1 MSEEN
6 MNNQPENNQEQQAT
20 YTTNNV
26 DNNPKKSNKKAII
39 VISTIVTLIVIAVV
53 VIFVVRSLLTSE
65 AALKL
70 EASLNSNLSEMEKNM
85 KGDDSSMS
93 YDPFKCT
100 GRSLI
105 KCKSSSINIKDSD
118 LELMS
123 KDIIFSIEPGV
134 KNTNLTFSGDFKVS
148 VFDYTGE
155 RKGPIGIN
163 IDCTNNAEI
172 DGAKKYIINNVACTN
187 KLNDITSKQTSTIY
201 LQNDRF
207 EIGNFISLLKDMEEN
222 QESYSDLID
231 EIDYAVTQSTNSISS
246 TDLTQSVVNLIN
258 TFEKKEEFTK
268 ESLVSQFEEERAEI
282 EGFMSMLG
290 SSEDMPEVK
299 ILKDFFDTAENV
311 LTKGHNSVDINV
323 KLKDDIDVD
332 DVFFFGIETRLYDV
346 SFSSK

>member
-6 MNNQPENNQEQQAT
+6 MNNQPENNQEQQAA

-26 DNNPKKSNKKAII
+26 DNKPNKSSKKAII
-39 VISTIVTLIVIAVV
+39 IISTIITLIVIAVV
-53 VIFVVRSLLTSE
+53 VIFVVRSALTSE

-70 EASLNSNLSEMEKNM
+70 ETFLNTKLSEIEKDMNS
-85 KGDDSSMS
+85 DDSMS
-93 YDPFKCT
+93 YEPFKCT
-100 GRSLI
+100 GSSVI

-123 KDIIFSIEPGV
+123 KDIVFSVEPGV

-148 VFDYTGE
+148 VFDYDKE
-155 RKGPIGIN
+155 RKGPVDIN

-172 DGAKKYIINNVACTN
+172 DGEKKYIINNVACTN
-187 KLNDITSKQTSTIY
+187 KLNDVTDKQTSTIY
-201 LQNDRF
+201 LQNDKF
-207 EIGNFISLLKDMEEN
+207 EVGNFILLLKDMEEN

-246 TDLTQSVVNLIN
+246 ADLTQSVVNLIN
-258 TFEKKEEFTK
+258 TFEKKEEYTK
-268 ESLVSQFEEERAEI
+268 ESLVSQFEEEKAEI
-282 EGFMSMLG
+282 DSMISILS

-299 ILKDFFDTAENV
+299 ILKDFFDTADNV

-323 KLKDDIDVD
+323 KLKDGKDVS
-332 DVFFFGIETRLYDV
+332 DVLFLGFEPRLYDV

>member
-26 DNNPKKSNKKAII
+26 DNKPNKSSKKAII
-39 VISTIVTLIVIAVV
+39 IISTIITLIVIAVV
-53 VIFVVRSLLTSE
+53 VIFVVRSALTSE

-70 EASLNSNLSEMEKNM
+70 ETFLNTKLSEIEKDMN
-85 KGDDSSMS
+85 GDDSMS
-93 YDPFKCT
+93 YEPFKCT

-155 RKGPIGIN
+155 RKGPVDIN

-172 DGAKKYIINNVACTN
+172 DGAKKYIINKVACTN
-187 KLNDITSKQTSTIY
+187 KVNDITDKQTSTIY
-201 LQNDRF
+201 LQNNKF
-207 EIGNFISLLKDMEEN
+207 EVGNFILLLKDMEET
-222 QESYSDLID
+222 QESFSNIFF
-231 EIDYAVTQSTNSISS
+231 ETGYAITQSTNSISS
-246 TDLTQSVVNLIN
+246 ADLTQSIVHLVN
-258 TFEKKEEFTK
+258 TFEKNEEFTK
-268 ESLVSQFEEERAEI
+268 ESLVSQFEEARAEI
-282 EGFMSMLG
+282 DSMISILG
-290 SSEDMPEVK
+290 SSEDAPEVK
-299 ILKDFFDTAENV
+299 ILKDLFVTAENV
-311 LTKGHNSVDINV
+311 LTKGHNTVDINV
-323 KLKDDIDVD
+323 KLKDGKDVS
-332 DVFFFGIETRLYDV
+332 DVLFLGFEPRLYDV

>member
-6 MNNQPENNQEQQAT
+6 MNNQPENNQEQQAA

-26 DNNPKKSNKKAII
+26 DNKPNKSSKKAII
-39 VISTIVTLIVIAVV
+39 IISTIITLIVIAVV
-53 VIFVVRSLLTSE
+53 VIFVVRSALTSE

-70 EASLNSNLSEMEKNM
+70 ETFLNTKLSEIEKDMNS
-85 KGDDSSMS
+85 DDSMS
-93 YDPFKCT
+93 YEPFKCT
-100 GRSLI
+100 GSSVI

-118 LELMS
+118 LELIS
-123 KDIIFSIEPGV
+123 KDIVFSVEPGV

-148 VFDYTGE
+148 VFDYDKE
-155 RKGPIGIN
+155 RKGPVDIN

-172 DGAKKYIINNVACTN
+172 DGEKKYIINKVACTN
-187 KLNDITSKQTSTIY
+187 KLNDVTDKQTSTIY
-201 LQNDRF
+201 LQNDKF
-207 EIGNFISLLKDMEEN
+207 EVGNFILLLKDMEEN

-258 TFEKKEEFTK
+258 TFEKKEEYTK
-268 ESLVSQFEEERAEI
+268 ESLVSQFEEEKAEI
-282 EGFMSMLG
+282 DSMISILS

-299 ILKDFFDTAENV
+299 ILKDFFDTADNV

-323 KLKDDIDVD
+323 KLKDGKDVS
-332 DVFFFGIETRLYDV
+332 DVLFLGFEPRLYDV

>member
-26 DNNPKKSNKKAII
+26 DNKPNKSSKKAII
-39 VISTIVTLIVIAVV
+39 IISTIITLIVIAVV
-53 VIFVVRSLLTSE
+53 VIFVVRSALTSE

-70 EASLNSNLSEMEKNM
+70 ETFLNTKLSEIEKDMN
-85 KGDDSSMS
+85 GDDSMS
-93 YDPFKCT
+93 YEPFQCT

-155 RKGPIGIN
+155 RKGPVDIN

-172 DGAKKYIINNVACTN
+172 DGAKKYIINKVACTN
-187 KLNDITSKQTSTIY
+187 KVNDVTDKQTSTIY
-201 LQNDRF
+201 LQNDKF
-207 EIGNFISLLKDMEEN
+207 EVGNFILLLKDMEEN

-246 TDLTQSVVNLIN
+246 ADLTQSVVNLIN

-268 ESLVSQFEEERAEI
+268 ESLVSQFEEARAEI
-282 EGFMSMLG
+282 DSMISILG
-290 SSEDMPEVK
+290 SSEDAPEVK
-299 ILKDFFDTAENV
+299 ILKDLFITADNV
-311 LTKGHNSVDINV
+311 LTKGHNTVDINV
-323 KLKDDIDVD
+323 KLKDGKDVS
-332 DVFFFGIETRLYDV
+332 DVLFLGFEPRLYDV

>member
-26 DNNPKKSNKKAII
+26 DNKPNKFSKKAII
-39 VISTIVTLIVIAVV
+39 IISTIITLIVIAVV
-53 VIFVVRSLLTSE
+53 VIFVVRSALTSE

-70 EASLNSNLSEMEKNM
+70 ETFLNTKLSEIEKDMN
-85 KGDDSSMS
+85 GDDSMS
-93 YDPFKCT
+93 YEPFQCT

-155 RKGPIGIN
+155 RKGPVDIN

-172 DGAKKYIINNVACTN
+172 DGEKKYIINKVACIN
-187 KLNDITSKQTSTIY
+187 KVNDVTDKQTSTIY
-201 LQNDRF
+201 LQNDKF
-207 EIGNFISLLKDMEEN
+207 EVGNFILLLKDMEEN

-246 TDLTQSVVNLIN
+246 ADLTQSVVNLIN
-258 TFEKKEEFTK
+258 TFEKNEEFTK
-268 ESLVSQFEEERAEI
+268 ESLVSQFEEAKAEI
-282 EGFMSMLG
+282 DSMISILG
-290 SSEDMPEVK
+290 SSEDAPEVK
-299 ILKDFFDTAENV
+299 ILKDLFVTADNV

-323 KLKDDIDVD
+323 KLKDGKDVS
-332 DVFFFGIETRLYDV
+332 DVLFLGFEPRLYDV

>member
-26 DNNPKKSNKKAII
+26 DNKPNKSSKKAII
-39 VISTIVTLIVIAVV
+39 IISTIITLIVIAVV
-53 VIFVVRSLLTSE
+53 VIFVVRSALTSE

-70 EASLNSNLSEMEKNM
+70 ETFLNTKLSEIEKDMN
-85 KGDDSSMS
+85 GDGSMS

-105 KCKSSSINIKDSD
+105 KCKSSSINMKDSD

-134 KNTNLTFSGDFKVS
+134 KNTNLTFSGDMQVS
-148 VFDYTGE
+148 VFDYDKE
-155 RKGPIGIN
+155 RKGPVDIN

-172 DGAKKYIINNVACTN
+172 DGEKKYIINKVACTN
-187 KLNDITSKQTSTIY
+187 KVNDITDKQTSTIY

-207 EIGNFISLLKDMEEN
+207 EIGNFILLLKDMEEN
-222 QESYSDLID
+222 QESFSNIFV

-268 ESLVSQFEEERAEI
+268 ESLVSQFEEAKAEI
-282 EGFMSMLG
+282 DSMISILG

-299 ILKDFFDTAENV
+299 ILKDFFDTADNV

-323 KLKDDIDVD
+323 KLKDGRDVS
-332 DVFFFGIETRLYDV
+332 DVLFLGFEPRLYDV

>member
-26 DNNPKKSNKKAII
+26 DNKPNKSNKKAII
-39 VISTIVTLIVIAVV
+39 IISTIITLIVIAVV
-53 VIFVVRSLLTSE
+53 VIFVVRSALTSE

-70 EASLNSNLSEMEKNM
+70 ETFLNTKLSEIEKDMNS
-85 KGDDSSMS
+85 DDSMS
-93 YDPFKCT
+93 YEPFKCT

-118 LELMS
+118 LELIS
-123 KDIIFSIEPGV
+123 KDIVFSVEPGI
-134 KNTNLTFSGDFKVS
+134 KNTNLTFSGDMQVS
-148 VFDYTGE
+148 VFDYDKE
-155 RKGPIGIN
+155 RKGPVDIN

-172 DGAKKYIINNVACTN
+172 DGEKKYIINKVACTN
-187 KLNDITSKQTSTIY
+187 KVNDITDKQTSTIY
-201 LQNDRF
+201 LQNDKF
-207 EIGNFISLLKDMEEN
+207 EVGNFILLLKNMEEN

-258 TFEKKEEFTK
+258 TFEKKEEYTK
-268 ESLVSQFEEERAEI
+268 ESLVSQFEEAKAEI
-282 EGFMSMLG
+282 DSMISILG

-299 ILKDFFDTAENV
+299 ILKDFFDTVDNV

-323 KLKDDIDVD
+323 KLKDGRDESDI
-332 DVFFFGIETRLYDV
+332 FFLGFEPTLYDV